1 MSLNGR
7 EDTPVLPAESQ
18 DLNSMI
24 SRYSLRCPGC
34 DKPFTARIGVDTAD
48 NTRFYLPCP
57 ICKVS
62 IRGQMDGEDLASHRI
77 NFECEVIQEG
87 DLSNDSPV
95 ITINPFVPSRYDADS
110 FDGLGAFPTMTL
122 HSLLGGERFLA
133 FQSEHSQGREAA
145 QELWPTVRILF
156 EYFLQQ
162 NWAMFEKTAI
172 NKFGVK
178 AVGSTMHQRTT
189 IVYQAVL
196 TATVNILGTSLTG
209 TDYLLERFHRK
220 YLRAIHSA
228 NYVDFLRE
236 QTATIRQLERDVFFA
251 LDHFITKY
259 EVWAMGRL
267 PRWVDDNTKRDLEDL
282 TLFRDEFTTAR
293 DLYQQG
299 FEASCKCIWILM
311 ATHNSITQIV
321 PNNFG
326 DAHPDVVPSSRR
338 PSSIAQFNRLSNAH
352 KLAYVEMVPGW
363 EVLSKI
369 LASQRRNAIGHG
381 TARHDLLSGRV
392 YSDKDLQGVTYLRF
406 LEETFGVFEA
416 LAILMQVLRAVRIAT
431 SPDFRTP

>member
-1 MSLNGR
+1 
-7 EDTPVLPAESQ
+7 
-18 DLNSMI
+18 MI
-24 SRYSLRCPGC
+24 SRYFLRCPGC
-34 DKPFTARIGVDTAD
+34 DKPFTTRIGVDTAD

-110 FDGLGAFPTMTL
+110 FDGLGTFPTMTL

-133 FQSEHSQGREAA
+133 FQGEHGQGREVA
-145 QELWPTVRILF
+145 QELWPTVRMLF

-178 AVGSTMHQRTT
+178 SVGSTMHQRTT
-189 IVYQAVL
+189 IAYQAVL

-220 YLRAIHSA
+220 YLRAVRSA
-228 NYVDFLRE
+228 KYIEF
-236 QTATIRQLERDVFFA
+236 IRDQAEMTGQLERDIFSA
-251 LDHFITKY
+251 LDQFITEY

-267 PRWVDDNTKRDLEDL
+267 PRWVDDSAKPSLENL

-299 FEASCKCIWILM
+299 FEASCKCLWILM
-311 ATHNSITQIV
+311 ATQNSVKQDD

-326 DAHPDVVPSSRR
+326 DTHPATVPSSRR
-338 PSSIAQFNRLSNAH
+338 ASSIAQFNRLSNAR

-363 EVLSKI
+363 EVLSKL

-392 YSDKDLQGVTYLRF
+392 SSDKDPQGVTYLRF
-406 LEETFGVFEA
+406 LEETFGVFEV
-416 LAILMQVLRAVRIAT
+416 LAILMQVLRGARIVS
-431 SPDFRTP
+431 SPDFGSA

>member
-1 MSLNGR
+1 
-7 EDTPVLPAESQ
+7 
-18 DLNSMI
+18 MI
-24 SRYSLRCPGC
+24 SRYFLRCPGC
-34 DKPFTARIGVDTAD
+34 DKPFTTRIGVDTAD

-110 FDGLGAFPTMTL
+110 FDGLGTFPTMTL

-133 FQSEHSQGREAA
+133 FQGEHGQGREVA
-145 QELWPTVRILF
+145 QELWPTVRMLF

-178 AVGSTMHQRTT
+178 SVGSTMHQRTT
-189 IVYQAVL
+189 IAYQAVL

-220 YLRAIHSA
+220 YLRAVRSA
-228 NYVDFLRE
+228 KYIEF
-236 QTATIRQLERDVFFA
+236 IRDQAEMTGQLERDIFSA
-251 LDHFITKY
+251 LDQFITKY

-267 PRWVDDNTKRDLEDL
+267 PRWVDDSAKPSLENL

-299 FEASCKCIWILM
+299 FEASCKCLWILM
-311 ATHNSITQIV
+311 ATQNSVKQDD

-326 DAHPDVVPSSRR
+326 DTHPATVPSSRR
-338 PSSIAQFNRLSNAH
+338 ASSIAQFNRLSNAR

-363 EVLSKI
+363 EVLSKL

-392 YSDKDLQGVTYLRF
+392 SSDKDPQGVTYLRF
-406 LEETFGVFEA
+406 LEETFGVFEV
-416 LAILMQVLRAVRIAT
+416 LAILMQVLRGARIVS
-431 SPDFRTP
+431 SPDFGSA

>member
-1 MSLNGR
+1 
-7 EDTPVLPAESQ
+7 
-18 DLNSMI
+18 MI
-24 SRYSLRCPGC
+24 SRYFLRCPGC
-34 DKPFTARIGVDTAD
+34 DKPFTTRIGVDTAD

-110 FDGLGAFPTMTL
+110 FDGLGTFPTMTL

-133 FQSEHSQGREAA
+133 FQGEHGQGREVA
-145 QELWPTVRILF
+145 QELWPTVRMLF

-172 NKFGVK
+172 KKFGVK
-178 AVGSTMHQRTT
+178 SVGSTMHQRTT
-189 IVYQAVL
+189 IAYQAVL

-220 YLRAIHSA
+220 YLRAVRSA
-228 NYVDFLRE
+228 KYIEF
-236 QTATIRQLERDVFFA
+236 IRDQAEMTGQLERDIFSA
-251 LDHFITKY
+251 LDQFITKY

-267 PRWVDDNTKRDLEDL
+267 PRWVDDSAKPSLENL

-299 FEASCKCIWILM
+299 FEASCKCLWILM
-311 ATHNSITQIV
+311 ATQNSVKQDD

-326 DAHPDVVPSSRR
+326 DTHPATVPSSRR
-338 PSSIAQFNRLSNAH
+338 ASSIAQFNRLSNAH

-363 EVLSKI
+363 EVLSKL

-392 YSDKDLQGVTYLRF
+392 SSDKDPQGVTYLRF
-406 LEETFGVFEA
+406 LEETFGVFEV
-416 LAILMQVLRAVRIAT
+416 LAILMQVLRGVRIVS
-431 SPDFRTP
+431 SPDFGTA

>member
-1 MSLNGR
+1 
-7 EDTPVLPAESQ
+7 
-18 DLNSMI
+18 MI
-24 SRYSLRCPGC
+24 SRYFLRCSGC
-34 DKPFTARIGVDTAD
+34 DKPFTARIGIDTAD

-62 IRGQMDGEDLASHRI
+62 IRGQMDGDDLASHHI
-77 NFECEVIQEG
+77 HFDCEVIQEG
-87 DLSNDSPV
+87 NLSNDSPV

-122 HSLLGGERFLA
+122 YDLLGGDRFLE
-133 FQSEHSQGREAA
+133 FQGEHGQGREVV
-145 QELWPTVRILF
+145 QELWPTVRMLF

-162 NWAMFEKTAI
+162 NWAIFEKTAI

-178 AVGSTMHQRTT
+178 SVGSTMYQRTT
-189 IVYQAVL
+189 IAYQAVL
-196 TATVNILGTSLTG
+196 TASVNILSTSLTG

-220 YLRAIHSA
+220 YLRAVRSA
-228 NYVDFLRE
+228 KYIEF
-236 QTATIRQLERDVFFA
+236 IRDQAEMTGQLERDIFSA
-251 LDHFITKY
+251 LDQFITKY

-267 PRWVDDNTKRDLEDL
+267 PRWVDDSAKPSLENL

-299 FEASCKCIWILM
+299 FEASCKCLWILM
-311 ATHNSITQIV
+311 ATQNSVKQDD

-326 DAHPDVVPSSRR
+326 DTHPATVPSSRR
-338 PSSIAQFNRLSNAH
+338 VSSIAQFNRLSNAH

-363 EVLSKI
+363 EVLSKL

-392 YSDKDLQGVTYLRF
+392 SSDKDPQGVTYLRF
-406 LEETFGVFEA
+406 LEETFGAFEA
-416 LAILMQVLRAVRIAT
+416 LSILMQVLRSARIAT
-431 SPDFRTP
+431 SPDFRSV

>member
-1 MSLNGR
+1 
-7 EDTPVLPAESQ
+7 
-18 DLNSMI
+18 MI
-24 SRYSLRCPGC
+24 SRYFLRCPGC
-34 DKPFTARIGVDTAD
+34 DKPFTARIGIDTAD

-62 IRGQMDGEDLASHRI
+62 IRGQMDGDDLASHRI
-77 NFECEVIQEG
+77 NFECEVIQEE
-87 DLSNDSPV
+87 DLSNDSPI

-110 FDGLGAFPTMTL
+110 FDGFGAFPTMTL

-133 FQSEHSQGREAA
+133 FQGEHGQGREVA
-145 QELWPTVRILF
+145 QELWPTVRMLF

-178 AVGSTMHQRTT
+178 SVGPTMHQRTT
-189 IVYQAVL
+189 IAYQAVL
-196 TATVNILGTSLTG
+196 TATVNILGTSHTG

-220 YLRAIHSA
+220 YRRAVRSA
-228 NYVDFLRE
+228 NYIDFLRE
-236 QTATIRQLERDVFFA
+236 QAATIRQLERDAFLA

-259 EVWAMGRL
+259 EVWATGRL
-267 PRWVDDNTKRDLEDL
+267 PRWVDDNAKRDLEDL

-299 FEASCKCIWILM
+299 FEASCKCLWILM
-311 ATHNSITQIV
+311 ATQNSVKQAD

-326 DAHPDVVPSSRR
+326 DTHPDMVPTTRR
-338 PSSIAQFNRLSNAH
+338 VSSIAQYNRLSNAH

-363 EVLSKI
+363 EVLPKLLSSEK
-369 LASQRRNAIGHG
+369 RNAIGHG
-381 TARHDLLSGRV
+381 TARHDLLKGRV
-392 YSDKDLQGVTYLRF
+392 YTDKDPQGVTYLRF
-406 LEETFGVFEA
+406 LEETFGAFEA
-416 LAILMQVLRAVRIAT
+416 LSILMQVLRSARIAT
-431 SPDFRTP
+431 SPDFKTP